1 MMVAL
6 KPSRITMSA
15 SSVSSSSSSAIVP
28 CHSFR
33 RPYVNRHIKGIFA
46 GSGAAAMSSPLI
58 AAAVI
63 SLTRR
68 QPEDLSL
75 LYIGTASYDI
85 AESRRKQT
93 CAFADMGVQV
103 RSLDV
108 ANKSLSLE
116 AMTDAVD
123 ECDIILVSGGNTLY
137 AVDRWEYLGL
147 DNLLKDAALNGK
159 VITGGSA
166 GAICWFD
173 GGHSDSMSPESYRL
187 FKLNKQS
194 KTSGTGSYS
203 AQQQLR
209 KKSTSSFDEGPGSDD
224 ETEATEAE
232 TDEDSSSDE
241 ECSKTNIDWEYIR
254 VKGLGILPGLI
265 CPHYDRVQSNGL
277 LRSSD
282 FMMMM
287 KRHLCEVG
295 IGIDHF
301 AALEIN
307 GSEFRVL
314 SLPGQIGSVDDD
326 EYGNAKM
333 PGVWINFVDN
343 DGIVHSKLCPR
354 SGQVSDLLQSLPAR
368 HIVEDKRVKL
378 CRKLNPPLREAD

>member
-1 MMVAL
+1 M
-6 KPSRITMSA
+6 
-15 SSVSSSSSSAIVP
+15 P

-116 AMTDAVD
+116 AMTEAVD

-147 DNLLKDAALNGK
+147 DNLLRDAAMNGK
-159 VITGGSA
+159 VIAGGSA

-173 GGHSDSMSPESYRL
+173 GGHSDSMSPESFRL

-194 KTSGTGSYS
+194 KTSVTDSYS

-209 KKSTSSFDEGPGSDD
+209 KKTTFDEGSGSDD
-224 ETEATEAE
+224 ETVATEAE
-232 TDEDSSSDE
+232 TDSDSSSDE
-241 ECSKTNIDWEYIR
+241 DSSSNTNIDWEYIR

-282 FMMMM
+282 FMKMM
-287 KRHLCEVG
+287 KRHSCEVG
-295 IGIDHF
+295 IAIDHF

-314 SLPGQIGSVDDD
+314 SLPGQIGSAGDD
-326 EYGNAKM
+326 ENGNANTM
-333 PGVWINFVDN
+333 PSVWINYVDN
-343 DGIVHSKLCPR
+343 NGIVHTKLCPR

-378 CRKLNPPLREAD
+378 CRKLNPPLRD

>member
-1 MMVAL
+1 
-6 KPSRITMSA
+6 
-15 SSVSSSSSSAIVP
+15 
-28 CHSFR
+28 
-33 RPYVNRHIKGIFA
+33 
-46 GSGAAAMSSPLI
+46 
-58 AAAVI
+58 
-63 SLTRR
+63 
-68 QPEDLSL
+68 
-75 LYIGTASYDI
+75 
-85 AESRRKQT
+85 
-93 CAFADMGVQV
+93 MGVQV

-116 AMTDAVD
+116 AMTEAVD

-194 KTSGTGSYS
+194 KTSGTDSYS
-203 AQQQLR
+203 ARQQLR

-232 TDEDSSSDE
+232 TDSDSSSDE
-241 ECSKTNIDWEYIR
+241 DCSKTNIDWEYIR

-326 EYGNAKM
+326 EYVNAKM
-333 PGVWINFVDN
+333 PGVWINYVDN
-343 DGIVHSKLCPR
+343 DGFVHSKLCPR

-378 CRKLNPPLREAD
+378 CRKLNPPLRD